1 MNRTSPRTRTR
12 SHTRTR
18 VAAGATALAATSVI
32 ALAGTAQAHVSI
44 DPDQAEQGGYSVINI
59 KVPNERDN
67 ASTIR
72 LELHLD
78 PDHPLSSVM
87 PQPVP
92 GWDVEVETAELDEP
106 MEVHGTEITE
116 APSTVT
122 WTGGAIEPG
131 TFQQFPLS
139 VGPLPEDADRLV
151 FDAIQTY
158 DNDEVVRWIE
168 EPAEG
173 QAEPEYPSPV
183 LELAAA
189 PADGEGEGE
198 SATDDD
204 DAAAAEEANAEEAA
218 GENAAAAEPG
228 SDDAG
233 SDTTARVLAGIGILV
248 GAAGLAFGVVTS
260 RRRA

>member
-1 MNRTSPRTRTR
+1 MN
-12 SHTRTR
+12 RTR
-18 VAAGATALAATSVI
+18 VAACATVLAATSAV

-44 DPDQAEQGGYSVINI
+44 EPESEAEQGGYSVINVR
-59 KVPNERDN
+59 VPNERDN

-78 PDHPLSSVM
+78 PDHPLASVM

-92 GWDVEVETAELDEP
+92 GWDVEVENAELDEP
-106 MEVHGTEITE
+106 IEVHGSEITE
-116 APSTVT
+116 APSTIT
-122 WTGGAIEPG
+122 WTGGEIEPG

-139 VGPLPEDADRLV
+139 LGPLPEDTDRLV
-151 FDAIQTY
+151 LDAIQTY

-183 LELAAA
+183 LELTAASEDDDA
-189 PADGEGEGE
+189 VEDADGTAEEA
-198 SATDDD
+198 ATDDD
-204 DAAAAEEANAEEAA
+204 TDDTEN
-218 GENAAAAEPG
+218 NAA
-228 SDDAG
+228 SDSDSEDSG
-233 SDTTARVLAGIGILV
+233 SDTTARVLAGVGILV
-248 GAAGLAFGVVTS
+248 GAIGLGFGIATS